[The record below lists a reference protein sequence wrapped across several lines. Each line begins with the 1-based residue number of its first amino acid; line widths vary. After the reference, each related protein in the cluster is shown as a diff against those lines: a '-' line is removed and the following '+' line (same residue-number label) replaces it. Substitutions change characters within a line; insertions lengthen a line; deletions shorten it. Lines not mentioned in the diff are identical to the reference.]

1 MSPAIL
7 IDYGCHSFTYRLATR
22 LHSDGFPI
30 RYFVNGSLESPNL
43 LSLASWVQGRPAL
56 VRSINCQKAY
66 GKMSLRDRLR
76 GEVEWA
82 SKCIQA
88 LEQERPSAVIVSC
101 VPLYAVT
108 RIQSWAKLNGV
119 PLIYWL
125 QDLQGRA
132 IHDLL
137 GRKFGLAGRAI
148 GSVARMWEQRI
159 LSRSDMVIT
168 IAAGHER
175 ELPGGT
181 RRKKSFALLENWA
194 NIEDIPELPP
204 GNDWAV
210 GNALHKTKN
219 ILYSGTLGYKHDLAM
234 FLTLA
239 SAFKS
244 RRDVR
249 IVLVSS
255 GRAADYVRRAAADN
269 NLPNLIVLP
278 FQRYEDVP
286 SVLASASVLI
296 APLDPS
302 AGSFCVPSKVLS
314 YLCAGRPIVIAI
326 DAENAAA
333 RIIQAA
339 QAGSV
344 VAPGDSETFVAAV
357 HALLDDPARRV
368 AEGRSARVYAQRTF
382 GLDRVVSRFLDILA
396 RANVILEPSS
406 IALDS
411 PAAELSLLA
420 KPRA

>member
-1 MSPAIL
+1 MSPAVL

-22 LHSDGFPI
+22 LYNDGFPI

-43 LSLASWVQGRPAL
+43 LSLASWVQGRPGL
-56 VRSINCQKAY
+56 VRSISCRKAY

-82 SKCIQA
+82 SECIQA

-108 RIQSWAKLNGV
+108 RIQSWAKLHAI

-137 GRKFGLAGRAI
+137 GRKFGLAGRAV

-168 IAAGHER
+168 ITAGHER
-175 ELPGGT
+175 ELPDGI
-181 RRKKSFALLENWA
+181 RRNQRFSLLENWA
-194 NIEDIPELPP
+194 NIEEIPELPAS
-204 GNDWAV
+204 NHWAV
-210 GNALHKTKN
+210 GNALHNTKN

-239 SAFKS
+239 AAF
-244 RRDVR
+244 RHRPDIR

-255 GRAADYVRRAAADN
+255 GRAADYVRQAAANN
-269 NLPNLIVLP
+269 NLPNLVVLP
-278 FQRYEDVP
+278 FQSYENVP

-314 YLCAGRPIVIAI
+314 YLCAGRPVVIAI
-326 DAENAAA
+326 DADNAAA

-344 VAPGDSETFVAAV
+344 VAPGDSEAFVAAV

-368 AEGRSARVYAQRTF
+368 AEGRSARAYAQRTF
-382 GLDRVVSRFLDILA
+382 GLDRVVSRFIDILA
-396 RANVILEPSS
+396 RANVILEPCS
-406 IALDS
+406 IPHAS
-411 PAAELSLLA
+411 ATPELASLIE
-420 KPRA
+420 PRA